1 MGDMSR
7 GTVKGVETAVRG
19 PRATNND
26 FVVAVM
32 DPAFMFAKC
41 DQSIPIISDSRDG
54 DEVGGALWDIEDIP
68 EEQLVPRSDA
78 QINVANANSI
88 GG

>member
-32 DPAFMFAKC
+32 DLAFMFAKC

-54 DEVGGALWDIEDIP
+54 NEAGGALWDIEDIP
-68 EEQLVPRSDA
+68 EE
-78 QINVANANSI
+78 
-88 GG
+88 

>member
-1 MGDMSR
+1 MSR

-19 PRATNND
+19 PRATDND

-32 DPAFMFAKC
+32 DPAFVFAKY
-41 DQSIPIISDSRDG
+41 DQSIPIISNSRDG
-54 DEVGGALWDIEDIP
+54 DEAGGALRDIEDIL
-68 EEQLVPRSDA
+68 EEQFVPRSDA